1 MNPMQKLLHLA
12 GRIRLMLDPGYYQQ
26 YLRRQ
31 GVKIGNNTVIIYPGY
46 IDGRLPYLLE
56 IGNNVVIS
64 RMVTILT
71 HDAATAYAGD
81 LIKVGRVFIYD
92 HCFIGANVTILC
104 NVKIGPDSIVGAG
117 TVVSRNIPAGE
128 VWAGNPARFICRTE
142 DYIARQRELAQERAP
157 FEGGP
162 FRHPY
167 ISEEKKLFLKEKLRD
182 SFGFFC
188 ARRPDDRH

>member
-1 MNPMQKLLHLA
+1 MNPAQKLLHLA
-12 GRIRLMLDPGYYQQ
+12 SRIRLMLDPGYYQQ

-31 GVKIGNNTVIIYPGY
+31 GVKIGANTVIIFPGY

-56 IGNNVVIS
+56 IGSNVVIS

-92 HCFIGANVTILC
+92 HCFIGANATILC
-104 NVKIGPDSIVGAG
+104 NVKVGPDSIVGAG
-117 TVVSRNIPAGE
+117 SVVSRDIPAGE
-128 VWAGNPARFICRTE
+128 VWGGNPARFICRTE
-142 DYIARQRELAQERAP
+142 DYIAKQRKHAESRES

-162 FRHPY
+162 YRHPY
-167 ISEEKKLFLKEKLRD
+167 IEEKQKQLLREKLRD

-188 ARRPDDRH
+188 ARRPEDRQ